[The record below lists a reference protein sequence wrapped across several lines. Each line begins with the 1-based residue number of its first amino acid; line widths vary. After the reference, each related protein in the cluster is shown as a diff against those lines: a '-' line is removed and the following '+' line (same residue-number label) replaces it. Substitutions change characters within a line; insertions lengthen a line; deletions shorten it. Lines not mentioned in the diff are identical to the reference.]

1 MTNPAQLRRRVRRA
15 ANQIREQHERI
26 SPLFAH
32 LDAVLIEGNLRDAQT
47 TAFRLQGA
55 LRAHFLL
62 EEQIVFPVLSALCPD
77 RADEL
82 GPLEEDHTSLESDF
96 AALIDLILATALQTA
111 GEALHTF
118 TLVLLEHESREEI
131 LLNDAI
137 ETES

>member
-1 MTNPAQLRRRVRRA
+1 VRRA

-26 SPLFAH
+26 SPLFSH
-32 LDAVLIEGNLRDAQT
+32 LNAVLIEGNLRDAQT

-62 EEQIVFPVLSALCPD
+62 EEQIVFPVLRALCPD
-77 RADEL
+77 RSSEL
-82 GPLEEDHTSLESDF
+82 ETLVEDHTSLEADF
-96 AALIDLILATALQTA
+96 TALIDLILATALQTA
-111 GEALHTF
+111 GDALRTF
-118 TLVLLEHESREEI
+118 TIVLVEHERREEI